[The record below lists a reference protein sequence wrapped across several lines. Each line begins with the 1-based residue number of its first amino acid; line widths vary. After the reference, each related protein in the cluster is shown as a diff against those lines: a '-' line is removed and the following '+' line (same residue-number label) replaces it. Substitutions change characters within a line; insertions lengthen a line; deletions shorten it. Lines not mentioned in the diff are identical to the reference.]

1 MKDVNFYSSLFPYK
15 ENSFLFSENL
25 ESHMPNFEEWANIDL
40 LNKLNIKDKEKNL
53 WTKKE
58 EMNSL
63 NYRCQEFTKVHNE
76 THVVFS
82 GCSNTWGIGL
92 YQNETWAYKTYKKIS
107 EKNKC
112 SGYFNLG
119 ISGSSLQKQV
129 INLFKYFKQY
139 GNPDIIFINFPD
151 LLRFYFYNNSNKKYY
166 DGFYKE
172 KYKELIG
179 LVAFE
184 YYFMLNQYCKT
195 NKIKLYSFSW
205 ILSKNNYYN
214 QYEHIEVPLENF
226 DSYYKIDEKNLNE
239 YIQKQ
244 KDENFLIIARDN
256 EHPGTAYHDYWS
268 DFIYE
273 KYKKDL

>member
-1 MKDVNFYSSLFPYK
+1 MKDINFYSSLFPYK

-25 ESHMPNFEEWANIDL
+25 ESHMPNFEEWINLDL
-40 LNKLNIKDKEKNL
+40 LNKLNIKDKDKDL

-58 EMNSL
+58 EINSL
-63 NYRCQEFTKVHNE
+63 NYRCQEFTKVHDG

-82 GCSNTWGIGL
+82 GCSNTWGMGL
-92 YQNETWAYKTYKKIS
+92 YQYENWAYKTYKKIS
-107 EKNKC
+107 KENKC
-112 SGYFNLG
+112 SGYFNLA
-119 ISGSSLQKQV
+119 ISGSSLQKQI
-129 INLFKYFKQY
+129 INLFKYFKEY

-151 LLRFYFYNNSNKKYY
+151 LLRFYFYHDSNKKYY

-172 KYKELIG
+172 KHKELIR

-205 ILSKNNYYN
+205 ILSKNNYYH
-214 QYEHIEVPLENF
+214 QYEILEVPLENF
-226 DSYYKIDEKNLNE
+226 DSYYSIDEKDLNE
-239 YIQKQ
+239 YIEKQ

-256 EHPGTAYHDYWS
+256 EHPGIAYHDYWS
-268 DFIYE
+268 NFIYE